1 MTDWSNRVSISRDRD
16 AMARAAAEYAIGK
29 LLAAFGQHE
38 SVRLLAAT
46 GASQLEFL
54 GYVTAT
60 NKLDWNRIELFHLD
74 EYIGIGINHPASFA
88 GYIRDRIIKPTGIP
102 RYHLLDGGADPAQVV
117 AAANEAISAAPI
129 DVAFVGIGEN
139 GHLAFNDPPADFNT
153 DQPYILVDLDHEC
166 RSQQVGEGWFA
177 GLDEV
182 PERAISMSIRQILK
196 SKAIVCTV
204 PDERKARAVKAAL
217 TGPVTPEVPASI
229 LQTHPD
235 VRFFLD
241 ENSARMLPQSTARQ

>member
-1 MTDWSNRVSISRDRD
+1 
-16 AMARAAAEYAIGK
+16 MARAAADYAIGK
-29 LLAAFGQHE
+29 LLAGLGQTGE
-38 SVRLLAAT
+38 VRLLAAT

-54 GYVTAT
+54 GYVAT
-60 NKLDWNRIELFHLD
+60 NKQIDWNRIELFHLD

-88 GYIRDRIIKPTGIP
+88 GYIRDRIVVPTGIP
-102 RYHLLDGGADPAQVV
+102 RYHLLDGSGDPVQVIRAASEAV
-117 AAANEAISAAPI
+117 AAAPI

-153 DQPYILVDLDHEC
+153 EEPYILVNLDQQC

-217 TGPVTPEVPASI
+217 TGPVTPDVPASI

-235 VRFFLD
+235 VKFFLD
-241 ENSARMLPQSTARQ
+241 GNSASLLPQMTAS

>member
-1 MTDWSNRVSISRDRD
+1 MNDWSNRVSISRNRD
-16 AMARAAAEYAIGK
+16 EMAQAAADYAIGK
-29 LLAAFGQHE
+29 LIAALEQRE

-54 GYVTAT
+54 GYVTAA
-60 NKLDWNRIELFHLD
+60 KKIDWNRIELFHLD
-74 EYIGIGINHPASFA
+74 EYIGVGINHPASFA
-88 GYIRDRIIKPTGIP
+88 GYIRDRVINPTGIP
-102 RYHLLDGGADPAQVV
+102 RYHLLDGAADPAQVIR
-117 AAANEAISAAPI
+117 AANEALSAAPV

-153 DQPYILVDLDHEC
+153 EQPYIVVDLDEPC
-166 RSQQVGEGWFA
+166 RQQQVGEGWFA
-177 GLDEV
+177 GLGDV

-196 SKAIVCTV
+196 SKAIICTV
-204 PDERKARAVKAAL
+204 PDERKSRAVKAAL
-217 TGPVTPEVPASI
+217 TGPVTPDVPASI

-241 ENSARMLPQSTARQ
+241 ENSARLLPPTTARQ